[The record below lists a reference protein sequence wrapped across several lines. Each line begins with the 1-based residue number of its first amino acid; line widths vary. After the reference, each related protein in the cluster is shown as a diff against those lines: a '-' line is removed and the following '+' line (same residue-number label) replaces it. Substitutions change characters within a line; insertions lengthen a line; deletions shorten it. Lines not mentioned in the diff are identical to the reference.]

1 MSTAVAEPEAAVEE
15 RELYFENGLPGFPD
29 AHRFTL
35 IRWGDEDSPFSI
47 LRSLEHDGL
56 EFVVVPPVV
65 FFPTYAPEV
74 DDATVG
80 RLDLKTSD
88 DALLL
93 AVVTLGDRPTDATA
107 NLMGPIV
114 INRHTRRAAQ
124 AVLATSGY
132 ELRAPLV
139 GSSS

>member
-1 MSTAVAEPEAAVEE
+1 VSGTALAEPAVDE

-29 AHRFTL
+29 AHRFSLT
-35 IRWGDEDSPFSI
+35 RWGAEDSPFSI
-47 LRSLEHDGL
+47 LRSLEHEGL

-65 FFPTYAPEV
+65 FFPSYAPEV

-80 RLDLKTSD
+80 RLELKTSE

-93 AVVTLGDRPTDATA
+93 AVVTLGDKATDATA

-114 INRHTRRAAQ
+114 VNRHTRKAAQ

-132 ELRAPLV
+132 ELRTPLV
-139 GSSS
+139 GETP

>member
-1 MSTAVAEPEAAVEE
+1 VSTAIAEPTVDE
-15 RELYFENGLPGFPD
+15 RELYFEHGLPGFPD

-35 IRWGDEDSPFSI
+35 VRWGDEESPFSI
-47 LRSLEHDGL
+47 LRSLEQEGL

-65 FFPTYAPEV
+65 FFPGYTPEV
-74 DDATVG
+74 DDTTVG

-88 DALLL
+88 DAILL
-93 AVVTLGDRPTDATA
+93 AVVTLGDKPVDATA

-139 GSSS
+139 GG